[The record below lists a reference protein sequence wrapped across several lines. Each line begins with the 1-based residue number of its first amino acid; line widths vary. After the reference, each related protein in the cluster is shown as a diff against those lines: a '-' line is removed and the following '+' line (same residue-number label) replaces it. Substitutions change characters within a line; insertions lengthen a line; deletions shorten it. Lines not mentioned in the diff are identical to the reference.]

1 MKRHNLVICAIL
13 AVVLLLAGCA
23 SETIT
28 VTEKSIT
35 TPMVIVTP
43 TITTT
48 VMPIATSS
56 TPKTTQSL
64 IITTTST
71 KNTLTATTV
80 STIKKINIEY
90 SATTSTKI
98 GNNTPKSGYTYL
110 IVKYKV
116 ENSGYFNFY
125 VGPENLKVTVKSIT
139 YDYDVA
145 AQSTVEN
152 SFTSHGATGAATGD
166 TTPLKNGQLYT
177 GQVVYQ
183 IPTSDI
189 SLSFTPSYIATVYGV
204 SYEFQWVKLQ

>member
-1 MKRHNLVICAIL
+1 MKRYTLIVFAIL
-13 AVVLLLAGCA
+13 VVFLLQIGCA

-35 TPMVIVTP
+35 TPTVIVTP
-43 TITTT
+43 TVT
-48 VMPIATSS
+48 VTVVPNVTSAAR
-56 TPKTTQSL
+56 TTQSI

-71 KNTLTATTV
+71 KNTLTTTTV

-98 GNNTPKSGYTYL
+98 GNNTPKSGYTYFV
-110 IVKYKV
+110 VKYKV

-125 VGPENLKVTVKSIT
+125 VGPENLKVTINSKT
-139 YDYDVA
+139 YDYDEA
-145 AQSTVEN
+145 AQGAVEN
-152 SFTSHGATGAATGD
+152 TFTSHGATGAATGD

-183 IPTSDI
+183 VPTSDVN
-189 SLSFTPSYIATVYGV
+189 LSFTPSYVATVYGV
-204 SYEFQWVKLQ
+204 SYEFQWVKVQ